1 VWVCVIIRC
10 YILCEKH
17 IIRIWERR
25 YILESCTTPSTWL
38 RKLSGKEVGNRTWG
52 SSRRPCRSRS
62 PATAARR
69 GPCGCPPRRRARR
82 RRFWRSR
89 HWWSSCRGR
98 SRCSFGRTL
107 GNRGLRSSS
116 YIGGLH
122 VICCIC
128 TEYRSIHI
136 RPYSYTWSILNKNSS
151 EFVYGE

>member
-89 HWWSSCRGR
+89 HWWSSCEGDLVAR
-98 SRCSFGRTL
+98 L
-107 GNRGLRSSS
+107 DEPWAIEVYAVALD
-116 YIGGLH
+116 IVGLH

-136 RPYSYTWSILNKNSS
+136 RPYSYICSILNKNSS
-151 EFVYGE
+151 DFVYGE